1 MMSSILKLFAGG
13 PTGPIVGNDWILKG
27 ISLQQLDKQGYINL
41 PSSKFPIKFKDEFQ
55 DSADDHRTGPYYRRA
70 LRMQDEIELIHPIFD
85 RSRWWRIDKN
95 DYQLLVPS
103 LMLASRIL
111 DEPHILPYIKGFLT
125 KPLTR
130 VNDAATEKEAGQPLY
145 TFQSENLNAWHSEET
160 WRTLKSMKQN
170 IIFRFLPFHKDDVDD
185 DTMGVTNDAPED
197 STIVPGA
204 CKAIITFNKELLD
217 VLQHKLKASNISR
230 RWKPGTDA
238 KSAYLRTQLLFAIT
252 AVHEVLHAIWRVN
265 NAKYSS
271 TDPTITSAYK
281 QPFEPFWR
289 DQRMN
294 ELGNA
299 WEGQVFGGTFW
310 PIGTPKSA
318 AVPYGL
324 FSLPFPGLTRVPP
337 DDTVIER
344 GEPEEWGVNW
354 STMYPVEMEFVR
366 SLFTHE
372 KWREVQRYGIRR
384 LRRTKKLGCRARLVN
399 PDVKPA
405 VLGVTSPPA
414 SVGSLEG
421 EQDNFGVVRRP

>member
-1 MMSSILKLFAGG
+1 MMSAILKLFAGG

-55 DSADDHRTGPYYRRA
+55 NSADDHRTGPYYRRA
-70 LRMQDEIELIHPIFD
+70 LRMQSEIELIHPIFD
-85 RSRWWRIDKN
+85 QDI
-95 DYQLLVPS
+95 
-103 LMLASRIL
+103 
-111 DEPHILPYIKGFLT
+111 
-125 KPLTR
+125 
-130 VNDAATEKEAGQPLY
+130 
-145 TFQSENLNAWHSEET
+145 
-160 WRTLKSMKQN
+160 
-170 IIFRFLPFHKDDVDD
+170 DD

-217 VLQHKLKASNISR
+217 VLQHKLKTSNISR

-252 AVHEVLHAIWRVN
+252 AVHEVLDAIWRVN
-265 NAKYSS
+265 NAKYSD

-310 PIGTPKSA
+310 PIGTPESA

-337 DDTVIER
+337 DDTVMER

-384 LRRTKKLGCRARLVN
+384 LRRTKKLGCRVRLVD

-405 VLGVTSPPA
+405 VLGVTSPAA
-414 SVGSLEG
+414 SVGSVEG